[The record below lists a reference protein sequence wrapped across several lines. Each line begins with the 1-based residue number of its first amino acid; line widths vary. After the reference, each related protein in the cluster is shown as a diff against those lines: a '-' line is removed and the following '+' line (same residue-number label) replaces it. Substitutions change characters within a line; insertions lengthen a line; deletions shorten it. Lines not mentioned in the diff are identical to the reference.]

1 MKRANYNELMLLH
14 DRSDKIL
21 PYVNSEQVRQSVN
34 RARLEPIDNVV
45 HYRMLWSDEV
55 IANVY
60 SFIAD

>member
-34 RARLEPIDNVV
+34 RARLEPIDNVG